1 MVMMVVDQQTRE
13 PRETIGL
20 IAGGGQFPLLIAEAA
35 KRQGLGIIAVAH
47 LGETDP
53 SLSDRVDEIIWIK
66 LGQLGQMIKAL
77 KKKEVKKGLL
87 AGTITKKR
95 MFENLRPDLKGLA
108 VLSRLAIFH
117 DDRILRAVADEL
129 AREGIEIVS
138 STQYLPELLAPQGC
152 LTKRKPNKSEKEDID
167 FGFQVAKELGR
178 LDIGQCV
185 VVRKKTILAVE
196 AIEGT
201 DAAIRRGGNLANE
214 GAVVIKV
221 SKPNQ
226 DLRFDVPAV
235 GIGTVKAMAEVKA
248 AVLAVES
255 GKTLL
260 FDKNE
265 MMTYADQLRMA
276 IVSV

>member
-1 MVMMVVDQQTRE
+1 MAIDQHTQAST
-13 PRETIGL
+13 ETIGL
-20 IAGGGQFPLLIAEAA
+20 IAGGGQFPLLVAEAA
-35 KRQGLGIIAVAH
+35 RKRGFSVLAVAH

-53 SLSDRVDEIIWIK
+53 SLSEKVDEVIWIR
-66 LGQLGQMIKAL
+66 LGQLGQLIKAL
-77 KKKEVKKGLL
+77 KKKKVKKSLM
-87 AGTITKKR
+87 AGTITKRR
-95 MFENLRPDLKGLA
+95 MFEDIRPDLKGLA
-108 VLSRLAIFH
+108 IISKVALFH
-117 DDRILRAVADEL
+117 DDGILRAVADEL

-138 STQYLPELLAPQGC
+138 STQYLPELVAPQGC

-201 DAAIRRGGNLANE
+201 DAAIRRGGDLARE
-214 GAVVIKV
+214 GAVVVKV
-221 SKPNQ
+221 SKPHQ

-235 GIGTVKAMAEVKA
+235 GLGTVKAMAEVKA
-248 AVLAVES
+248 AALAVES

-260 FDKNE
+260 FDKDE
-265 MMTYADQLRMA
+265 MITYADELRIA

>member
-1 MVMMVVDQQTRE
+1 MVIDQHTQAST
-13 PRETIGL
+13 ETIGL
-20 IAGGGQFPLLIAEAA
+20 IAGGGQFPLLVAEAA
-35 KRQGLGIIAVAH
+35 RKSGFSVLAVAH

-53 SLSDRVDEIIWIK
+53 SLSDKVDEVIWIR
-66 LGQLGQMIKAL
+66 LGQLGQLIKAL
-77 KKKEVKKGLL
+77 KKKKVKKSLM
-87 AGTITKKR
+87 AGTITKRR
-95 MFENLRPDLKGLA
+95 MFEDIRPDLKGLA
-108 VLSRLAIFH
+108 VISKLALFH
-117 DDRILRAVADEL
+117 DDGILRAVADEL

-138 STQYLPELLAPQGC
+138 STQYLPELVAPQGC

-201 DAAIRRGGNLANE
+201 DAAIRRGGDLAHE
-214 GAVVIKV
+214 GAVVVKV
-221 SKPNQ
+221 SKPHQ

-235 GIGTVKAMAEVKA
+235 GLGTVKAMAEVKA
-248 AVLAVES
+248 AALAVES

-260 FDKNE
+260 FDKDE
-265 MMTYADQLRMA
+265 MITYADKLRIA

>member
-1 MVMMVVDQQTRE
+1 MIDSQTQE

-35 KRQGLGIIAVAH
+35 KKRGLGIVAVAH

-53 SLSDRVDEIIWIK
+53 SLSDRVDEIIWIR

-87 AGTITKKR
+87 AGTITKRR
-95 MFENLRPDLKGLA
+95 MFEDIRPDLKGLA
-108 VLSRLAIFH
+108 VISRLAIFH

-152 LTKRKPNKSEKEDID
+152 LTKRKPNRSEKEDID
-167 FGFQVAKELGR
+167 FGFRVAKELGR

-201 DAAIRRGGNLANE
+201 DAAIRRGGNLARE

-235 GIGTVKAMAEVKA
+235 GLGTMKAMAEVKA

-265 MMTYADQLRMA
+265 MMTYADQLRVA